1 MEPQTNWFSR
11 DERKF
16 KKARR
21 LLSPC
26 ISEQGGVW
34 ADFGCGEGIFTA
46 ILFEL
51 VGPECEIHAVDESQ
65 RALSKLKDNFKE
77 SFPNA
82 YLHVHH
88 ADFTTPFPLTT
99 LAGCILANA
108 LHFIRDEHKGHV
120 LEQLAKNIKPD
131 GKIIVI
137 EYNTNRGNYAV
148 PFPLPE
154 DGFITLA
161 SKLDLQNPQIVTRV
175 PSSFLGEMYAGS
187 ANVPNSKHSSTG

>member
-1 MEPQTNWFSR
+1 MEIQTKWFAR
-11 DERKF
+11 DKRKF

-26 ISEQGGVW
+26 ISERGGVW

-51 VGPECEIHAVDESQ
+51 IGPECEIHAVDKSQ
-65 RALSKLKDNFKE
+65 RALSRLKDNFRE
-77 SFPNA
+77 TFPSA
-82 YLHVHH
+82 ALHVHH
-88 ADFTTPFPLTT
+88 ADFTSPLPLPT
-99 LAGCILANA
+99 LDGCTLANA
-108 LHFIRDEHKGHV
+108 LHFIRDEHKWHV
-120 LEQLAKNIKPD
+120 LEQLAKNIKSD

-154 DGFITLA
+154 DEFINLA
-161 SKLDLQNPQIVTRV
+161 RKLDLRNPRIVTRV

-187 ANVPNSKHSSTG
+187 ANVPISKHSSTG